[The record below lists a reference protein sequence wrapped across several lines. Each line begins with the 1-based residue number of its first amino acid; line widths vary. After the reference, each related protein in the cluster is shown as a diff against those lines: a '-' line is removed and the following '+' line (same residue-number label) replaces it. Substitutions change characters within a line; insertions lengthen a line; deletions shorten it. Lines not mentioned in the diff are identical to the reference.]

1 MTTSAN
7 TTFVARC
14 AKLAAR
20 LGELE
25 LDALLVSSLPNIGY
39 LSGFTGSTALA
50 LLTPAERYFITDGRY
65 TVQVAQEV
73 DPSFTLV
80 DNTNRKLLEDVLPGI
95 PGSGAWKRIGFEAG
109 HTVHSTSAKFLAS
122 DKWQFIG
129 TESWVEDLR
138 MIKDEAEVALIR
150 AAVVLNERVF
160 TETLATIGPNTT
172 EADLAA
178 EIYFRGVK
186 YGASKVSF
194 DPIIASG
201 ANGSKPH
208 ARFTSDKLVPET
220 PLTFD
225 MGMRLNG
232 YCSDM
237 TRTVFYKG
245 CPAKW
250 EKIYNTVRAAKDAAF
265 DAVKPGLLGKDI
277 DAVARQV
284 MVDGGLPETFNHGL
298 GHGIGIEVHE
308 APRLAK
314 TGEVPLQEG
323 MCITDEPGYYID
335 GVGGMRIE
343 DIFVV
348 REHGAENLNTLD
360 TDIHVVG

>member
-1 MTTSAN
+1 MTTSAKLP
-7 TTFVARC
+7 FAARC

-25 LDALLVSSLPNIGY
+25 LDALLISSLPNISY
-39 LSGFTGSTALA
+39 LTGFTGSTAWA
-50 LLTPAERYFITDGRY
+50 LLTPTERYFITDGRY

-73 DPSFTLV
+73 DPSFQTV

-95 PGSGAWKRIGFEAG
+95 AGSTAWKRIGFEAA
-109 HTVHSTSAKFLAS
+109 HTVHATSAKFLAS
-122 DKWQFIG
+122 DTWAFVP

-138 MIKDEAEVALIR
+138 MIKDEQEIALLR
-150 AAVVLNERVF
+150 AAIVLNERVF
-160 TETLATIGPNTT
+160 TETVATIGPNTT

-208 ARFTSDKLVPET
+208 ARFTSDNLVPDT

-245 CPAKW
+245 CPEKW

-284 MVDGGLPETFNHGL
+284 MIEQGLPETFNHGL

-308 APRLAK
+308 GPRLAK
-314 TGEVPLQEG
+314 TGETALQVG
-323 MCITDEPGYYID
+323 MCITDEPGYYLD
-335 GVGGMRIE
+335 GVGGLRIE

-348 REHGAENLNTLD
+348 RADGAENLNTLD
-360 TDIHVVG
+360 TDLHVVG